1 MAIGI
6 NDLDFDDDFELE
18 GQEGEQNEGQEK
30 DWVQFNNEEPQEQ
43 ETEPTEQSSEEGNE
57 QDLITYI

>member
-18 GQEGEQNEGQEK
+18 SQEGEQNEGQEK

-43 ETEPTEQSSEEGNE
+43 ETEPTEQSSEEDNE
-57 QDLITYI
+57 QD